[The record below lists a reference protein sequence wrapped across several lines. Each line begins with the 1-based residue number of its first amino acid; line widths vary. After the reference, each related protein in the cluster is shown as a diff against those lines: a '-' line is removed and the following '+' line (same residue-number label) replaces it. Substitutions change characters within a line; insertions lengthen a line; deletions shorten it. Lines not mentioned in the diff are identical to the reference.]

1 MKSVQGHGSEA
12 EVAEFFSDIA
22 NAYIG
27 FYQGGGLLAQ
37 YFQERL
43 AIVYRHLSGE
53 LAGRSQPRILDLGCG
68 PGMLLDYFLRRGQTH
83 WEFQGLDI
91 AEGMIQSC
99 RERFAQVET
108 AQFQVGQLQ
117 HLDFP
122 DQSFDAVVGMGVLGY
137 LPEAEV
143 GPAIAEATRVL
154 KPGGV
159 LILSF
164 WNKRSLAYWK
174 RSLQETVKSW
184 LHRLRGK
191 TYRPNVADSRRF
203 NRKDIDRFLNQPQ
216 LTILNCDYYGLGS
229 RLMTLQQRF
238 PILKRLQWDWLYS
251 AMVIKTIKR

>member
-1 MKSVQGHGSEA
+1 MKSVQSHGSEA

-37 YFQERL
+37 YFHERL
-43 AIVYRHLSGE
+43 AIVYRHLASE

-91 AEGMIQSC
+91 AEGMIASC
-99 RERFAQVET
+99 QERFAQVET

-117 HLDFP
+117 NLDFP
-122 DQSFDAVVGMGVLGY
+122 AHSFDAVLGMGVLGY

-174 RSLQETVKSW
+174 RSLKETAQQW

-203 NRKDIDRFLNQPQ
+203 NRQDIDRFLNQPN
-216 LTILNCDYYGLGS
+216 LSTLDCEYYGLGS
-229 RLMTLQQRF
+229 RWMTLQQRL
-238 PILKRLQWDWLYS
+238 PWLQRIQWTWLYS
-251 AMVIKTIKR
+251 AMVIKATKR